1 MVSGGGQVG
10 LKGWGWCAVEERSA
24 GDSSKRAE
32 GGRRNEGKSRN
43 NAKIFCNLKW
53 LKRES

>member
-10 LKGWGWCAVEERSA
+10 LKGWGWRAVEERSA

-43 NAKIFCNLKW
+43 NAKIFCNIK
-53 LKRES
+53 